1 MSNSKITQAIED
13 YLRTIYALEEEVQP
27 VIAARVAEEVGV
39 TPSTMV
45 STLRRLEGE
54 GYLKVVRRKEI
65 HLTAEGKQVAERIL
79 RRHFLLERFLTDLL
93 GLDWV
98 KAHQEAHRLEH
109 ALSQEVEDRLA
120 KLLGYPTTCPHGNL
134 IPSKDSQRSPKSKG
148 TPLHSIAAGKEVE
161 LDYITEGGER
171 DARLLGYLQEHRLVP
186 GTKVR
191 VLDVAPSMGVMSLKV
206 GQDEFS
212 LGIEAAKKIRVH

>member
-1 MSNSKITQAIED
+1 MSSSKITQAIED

-171 DARLLGYLQEHRLVP
+171 DARLLGFLQEHRLVP

-191 VLDVAPSMGVMSLKV
+191 VLDVAPSMGVMSLRV

>member
-1 MSNSKITQAIED
+1 MSSSKITQVIED
-13 YLRTIYALEEEVQP
+13 YLRTIYSLEEEVQP

-134 IPSKDSQRSPKSKG
+134 IPSKDSPRSPKSKG

>member
-1 MSNSKITQAIED
+1 MRNSKTTQAIED

-45 STLRRLEGE
+45 TMLRRLEGE
-54 GYLKVVRRKEI
+54 GYLKVLRRKEI
-65 HLTAEGKQVAERIL
+65 HLTAEGKQIAERIL

-109 ALSQEVEDRLA
+109 ALSQDVEDRLA
-120 KLLGYPTTCPHGNL
+120 KLLGYPTTCPHGNP
-134 IPSKDSQRSPKSKG
+134 IPSKDSPKSPKSKA
-148 TPLHSIAAGKEVE
+148 TPLDRVAAGNEVE
-161 LDYITEGGER
+161 LDHITEGGER
-171 DARLLGYLQEHRLVP
+171 DARLLGFLQEHGLVP
-186 GTKVR
+186 GTKVQ
-191 VLDVAPSMGVMSLKV
+191 VLDVAPSLGMMSLRV

>member
-1 MSNSKITQAIED
+1 MLTSKITPAIED

>member
-191 VLDVAPSMGVMSLKV
+191 VLDVAPSMGVMSLRV

>member
-1 MSNSKITQAIED
+1 MPISKMTPAVED
-13 YLRTIYALEEEVQP
+13 YLRTIYALEEEIQP

-65 HLTAEGKQVAERIL
+65 HLTAEGIQVAERIL

-120 KLLGYPTTCPHGNL
+120 KLLGYPTTCPHGNP
-134 IPSKDSQRSPKSKG
+134 IPTKDPQQSQKSKG
-148 TPLHSIAAGKEVE
+148 TPLHSIAAGKEVQ

-171 DARLLGYLQEHRLVP
+171 DARLLGFLQEHRLVP
-186 GTKVR
+186 GTKVQ

>member
-1 MSNSKITQAIED
+1 MSSSKITQVIED

-120 KLLGYPTTCPHGNL
+120 KLLGYPTTCPHGNP
-134 IPSKDSQRSPKSKG
+134 IPSKDSQRVPKSKG

-171 DARLLGYLQEHRLVP
+171 DARLLGFLQEHRLVP

>member
-1 MSNSKITQAIED
+1 MSTSKITPAIED

-93 GLDWV
+93 ELDWV

-109 ALSQEVEDRLA
+109 ALSQDVEDRLA
-120 KLLGYPTTCPHGNL
+120 KLLGYPTTCPHGNP
-134 IPSKDSQRSPKSKG
+134 IPSKDSQRSRKG
-148 TPLHSIAAGKEVE
+148 KGIPLHSIAAGIEVE

-171 DARLLGYLQEHRLVP
+171 DARLLGFLQEHRLVP

-191 VLDVAPSMGVMSLKV
+191 VLDVAPSMGVMNLRV

>member
-1 MSNSKITQAIED
+1 M
-13 YLRTIYALEEEVQP
+13 
-27 VIAARVAEEVGV
+27 IAARVAEEVGV

-134 IPSKDSQRSPKSKG
+134 IPSKDSPRSPKSKG

>member
-1 MSNSKITQAIED
+1 MTRSPITSAIED
-13 YLRTIYALEEEVQP
+13 YLRTIYALEEEIQP

-45 STLRRLEGE
+45 STLRRLERE
-54 GYLKVVRRKEI
+54 GYLKVLRRKEI
-65 HLTAEGKQVAERIL
+65 HLAAEGKQVAERIL

-109 ALSQEVEDRLA
+109 AVSQDVEDGLA
-120 KLLGYPTTCPHGNL
+120 KLLDYPTTCPHGNP
-134 IPSKDSQRSPKSKG
+134 IPSKDSQRAQKKKGSPLNSVV
-148 TPLHSIAAGKEVE
+148 AGREVE

-171 DARLLGYLQEHRLVP
+171 DARLLGFLQEHRLVP

-191 VLDVAPSMGVMSLKV
+191 ILDVAPSLGTMSLKV

>member
-1 MSNSKITQAIED
+1 MSSSKITQAIED

-65 HLTAEGKQVAERIL
+65 HLTAAGKQVAERIL

-120 KLLGYPTTCPHGNL
+120 KLLDYPTTCPHGNL

-148 TPLHSIAAGKEVE
+148 TPLDSIAAGKEVE
-161 LDYITEGGER
+161 LDHITEGGER
-171 DARLLGYLQEHRLVP
+171 DARLLGFLQEHRLVP

>member
-1 MSNSKITQAIED
+1 MT
-13 YLRTIYALEEEVQP
+13 
-27 VIAARVAEEVGV
+27 AA
-39 TPSTMV
+39 
-45 STLRRLEGE
+45 
-54 GYLKVVRRKEI
+54 
-65 HLTAEGKQVAERIL
+65 GKQVAERIL

-120 KLLGYPTTCPHGNL
+120 KLLGYPTTCPHGNP
-134 IPSKDSQRSPKSKG
+134 IPSKDAQSPRKSIG
-148 TPLHSIAAGKEVE
+148 TPCIASPQGKRSSW
-161 LDYITEGGER
+161 ITSLRAGER
-171 DARLLGYLQEHRLVP
+171 DARLLGFLQEHRLVP

>member
-1 MSNSKITQAIED
+1 MSTSKITPAIED
-13 YLRTIYALEEEVQP
+13 YLRTIYALEEEFQP

>member
-1 MSNSKITQAIED
+1 MSSSKITQAIED

-134 IPSKDSQRSPKSKG
+134 IPSKDSPRSPKSKG

>member
-1 MSNSKITQAIED
+1 MSSSKVTQAIED

-54 GYLKVVRRKEI
+54 GYLKVIRRKEI

-120 KLLGYPTTCPHGNL
+120 KLLGYPTTCPHGNP
-134 IPSKDSQRSPKSKG
+134 IPSKDSQKPSKSKG

-171 DARLLGYLQEHRLVP
+171 DARLLGFLQEHGLVP

>member
-1 MSNSKITQAIED
+1 MSSSKITQVIED

-45 STLRRLEGE
+45 TTLRRLEGE

-120 KLLGYPTTCPHGNL
+120 KLLGYPTTCPHGNP
-134 IPSKDSQRSPKSKG
+134 IPSKDSQRVPKSKG
-148 TPLHSIAAGKEVE
+148 TPLHNIAAGEEVE

-171 DARLLGYLQEHRLVP
+171 DARLLGFLQEHRLVP

>member
-1 MSNSKITQAIED
+1 
-13 YLRTIYALEEEVQP
+13 
-27 VIAARVAEEVGV
+27 
-39 TPSTMV
+39 
-45 STLRRLEGE
+45 
-54 GYLKVVRRKEI
+54 
-65 HLTAEGKQVAERIL
+65 
-79 RRHFLLERFLTDLL
+79 
-93 GLDWV
+93 LDWV

-161 LDYITEGGER
+161 LDHITEGGER
-171 DARLLGYLQEHRLVP
+171 DARLLGFLQEHRLVP

>member
-1 MSNSKITQAIED
+1 MSTSKITPAIED

-27 VIAARVAEEVGV
+27 VIAARVAEEVVV

-54 GYLKVVRRKEI
+54 GYLKVLRRKEI

-171 DARLLGYLQEHRLVP
+171 DARLLGFLQEHRLVP

>member
-1 MSNSKITQAIED
+1 MSTSNITPVIED
-13 YLRTIYALEEEVQP
+13 YLRTIYALEEETQP

-45 STLRRLEGE
+45 STLRRLAGD

-79 RRHFLLERFLTDLL
+79 RRHFLIERFLTDLL

-109 ALSQEVEDRLA
+109 AVSQDVEDRLA
-120 KLLGYPTTCPHGNL
+120 KLLDYPKTCPHGNP
-134 IPSKDSQRSPKSKG
+134 IPSQGIERSQKTKA
-148 TPLHSIAAGKEVE
+148 TPLHEVSSGKEVE

-171 DARLLGYLQEHRLVP
+171 DSRLLAFMQEHRLIP
-186 GTKVR
+186 GTKLQ
-191 VLDVAPSMGVMSLKV
+191 VLDVAPSLGTMSLKV